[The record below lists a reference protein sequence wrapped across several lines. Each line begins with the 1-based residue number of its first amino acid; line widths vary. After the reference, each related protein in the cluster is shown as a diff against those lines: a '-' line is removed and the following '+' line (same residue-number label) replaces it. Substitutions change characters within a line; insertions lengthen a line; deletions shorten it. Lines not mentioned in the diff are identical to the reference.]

1 MFASWLRQGWTTLG
15 HKMKEWAV
23 IAGKAMVAF
32 FLLIGIIP
40 LMFGILLD
48 LVVLTPIRVPL
59 HQSPIY
65 FYLQDW
71 FLGLMYTKITV
82 AVTFMGPDWW
92 LKLSIEQLYINGIRN
107 LRLQNIITELVVP
120 CVTRL

>member
-1 MFASWLRQGWTTLG
+1 
-15 HKMKEWAV
+15 MKEWAV

-65 FYLQDW
+65 FYLQV
-71 FLGLMYTKITV
+71 KC
-82 AVTFMGPDWW
+82 
-92 LKLSIEQLYINGIRN
+92 LK
-107 LRLQNIITELVVP
+107 
-120 CVTRL
+120 